1 MFYFFMDGMGADGRS
16 NGSMRKIIAILFG
29 FNGSFFDG
37 FHFILNIGFR
47 SREKKKFESLAIR
60 ENKSI

>member
-1 MFYFFMDGMGADGRS
+1 MGADGMYGRS
-16 NGSMRKIIAILFG
+16 VGSMRKIIAILFG

-47 SREKKKFESLAIR
+47 SVEKKNIFQSLAIR